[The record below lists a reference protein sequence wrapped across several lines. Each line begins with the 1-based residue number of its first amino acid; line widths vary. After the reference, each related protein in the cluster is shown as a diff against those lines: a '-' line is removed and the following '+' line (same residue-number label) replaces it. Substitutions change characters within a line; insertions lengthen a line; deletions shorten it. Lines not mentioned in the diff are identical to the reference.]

1 MCRDYYNQ
9 AFRPD
14 LTSIVVIGKV
24 TPAQAKSVV
33 EKYFG
38 GWTAKGKPPLTDL
51 PVIPP
56 NKPSQAVVPDKTSQ
70 QDTVVLA
77 QSLGL
82 NLFSP
87 DRYALELGNQVL
99 GQGFYASRLYRD
111 LRDKTGLVYTVNSDI
126 NLGRTRG
133 FYQVVY
139 GCDPDKVAQARA
151 IVIRDL
157 KQMQSMPVSEVELQ
171 RAKAL
176 ILRGIPLQQASVDS
190 IADSLLN
197 DSVNGQP
204 LDQPM
209 IMARRVLAL
218 DAPDVQAAYK
228 QWLRPDDLVEVVK
241 GPEPH

>member
-1 MCRDYYNQ
+1 MGLKLADVQAYY
-9 AFRPD
+9 ASTFRPD

-51 PVIPP
+51 PAIPP
-56 NKPSQAVVPDKTSQ
+56 NKPSQAVVPDNTSQ

-87 DRYALELGNQVL
+87 ERYALELGNQVL

-111 LRDKTGLVYTVNSDI
+111 LRDKTGLVYTVNSGI

-139 GCDPDKVAQARA
+139 GCDPDKVSQARA

-157 KQMQSMPVSEVELQ
+157 KQIQSMPVTAVELQ

-176 ILRGIPLQQASVDS
+176 ILRGIPLRQASVDS
-190 IADSLLN
+190 IADSLLD

-218 DAPDVQAAYK
+218 DASDVQAAYK
-228 QWLRPDDLVEVVK
+228 QWLRPDDLVRS
-241 GPEPH
+241 